1 MTFGIVSIVA
11 GLLTFLVSDVAD
23 ISLPDTVK
31 EAEAIGVKEVTETK
45 YRIPSNVVLNS
56 NNDMSKDY
64 GLQNFGFESREL
76 KENE

>member
-31 EAEAIGVKEVTETK
+31 EAEAIGVKEVIGTK

>member
-1 MTFGIVSIVA
+1 M
-11 GLLTFLVSDVAD
+11 SDVAD

-64 GLQNFGFESREL
+64 GLQNFGFESKEL
-76 KENE
+76 KEN

>member
-1 MTFGIVSIVA
+1 M
-11 GLLTFLVSDVAD
+11 SDVAD

-76 KENE
+76 KENEWTKWNQVN